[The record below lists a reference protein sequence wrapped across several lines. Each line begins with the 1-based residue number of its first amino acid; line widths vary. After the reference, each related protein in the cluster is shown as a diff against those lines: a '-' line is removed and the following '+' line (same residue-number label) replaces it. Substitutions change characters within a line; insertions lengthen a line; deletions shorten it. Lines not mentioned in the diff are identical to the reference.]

1 MLLTLATF
9 CSAPDQ
15 NDHLLERL
23 AYHYGTDKSRDDHK
37 YVDQYAMLFD
47 ERRMRVHNVTE
58 VGVSG
63 GQSLQVWA
71 EYFPNAKL
79 WGVDPAPLP
88 SAVEIA
94 EDWKPRITLGIA
106 DSMNVTAVELAL
118 PGMAEDSQDLVID
131 DGVHSPEANQA
142 TLAVFWRFV
151 RPGGYYIIED
161 MPTGGD
167 RVGERYA
174 SRSRYPRGF
183 NPMVHDP
190 GFWTPLSRAILENN
204 DAAFVDTLVGTR
216 SFGTLKS
223 RMVKWCAPVPP
234 PPPVTCSYSKRLSCT
249 LL

>member
-118 PGMAEDSQDLVID
+118 PGMTGFEAIARLRREAGPDLPVIALSPDASHDSLRQASMAGAAEYVLMPFDPATMEHKIENLLGMATSLTLTAG
-131 DGVHSPEANQA
+131 GV
-142 TLAVFWRFV
+142 
-151 RPGGYYIIED
+151 
-161 MPTGGD
+161 
-167 RVGERYA
+167 
-174 SRSRYPRGF
+174 
-183 NPMVHDP
+183 
-190 GFWTPLSRAILENN
+190 
-204 DAAFVDTLVGTR
+204 
-216 SFGTLKS
+216 
-223 RMVKWCAPVPP
+223 
-234 PPPVTCSYSKRLSCT
+234 
-249 LL
+249 